1 MNKIVSRVLLVSSFL
16 FAGRLQATPVEYN
29 KISDMDGKVA
39 NIVCSGFSQNGQI
52 HVLVSLDKNKV
63 SDFIVFGVDPASK
76 AHFIET
82 DKIKSSRVEFEASK
96 VKIEATG
103 QGFYFDPILSLV
115 IVEAGNN
122 KNWNASV
129 SFDDNDGIW
138 FQREMNCGA
147 TNYKFMPK

>member
-1 MNKIVSRVLLVSSFL
+1 MNQIVSRVLLASTFL
-16 FAGRLQATPVEYN
+16 FAGKLQAMPVEYS

-39 NIVCSGFSQNGQI
+39 NIVCSGFSQNDQI

-63 SDFIVFGVDPASK
+63 SDFIVFGVAPASK

-82 DKIKSSRVEFEASK
+82 DKIKTSRVEFEASK
-96 VKIEATG
+96 LKIEAVG
-103 QGFYFDPILSLV
+103 RGFYFDPMLSLV
-115 IVEAGNN
+115 IEESGNH
-122 KNWNASV
+122 KKWNAVV

-138 FQREMNCGA
+138 FQREMSCGA